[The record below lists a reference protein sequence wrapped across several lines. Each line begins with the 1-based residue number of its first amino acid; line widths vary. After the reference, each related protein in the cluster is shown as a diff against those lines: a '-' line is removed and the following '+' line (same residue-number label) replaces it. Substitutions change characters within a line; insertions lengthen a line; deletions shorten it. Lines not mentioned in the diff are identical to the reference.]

1 MVESQAPDRLINIDV
16 LLSPIEG
23 ENPSGRPL
31 RYERIYDEIREARR
45 EDDDSLSYGI
55 WQHELKRADWR
66 RVESLCLEALQHQT
80 KDLQIAGW
88 LAEAWTI
95 LGGIEGLA
103 QGLQLITGLTEK
115 FWETIYP
122 AFDADDLEYRSQF
135 YSWLDTTL
143 AARLVK
149 LVFAPDEFGEGVTL
163 ASWLAAQRFD
173 AVLKR
178 APDAERLARK
188 AEERGQITFEQCQ
201 TILSMVPTAY
211 GEAYLNN
218 LLSAEAALIALK
230 KTLDVKF
237 PDNTV
242 AFEGLTSNFQ
252 ELIRIYKAEIS
263 NRPVPESVPTVASEA
278 PVASTEQRS
287 VGEEGQGISVH
298 KEVSISPAPSKEI
311 SLPSQGVV
319 AAEIQLQ
326 TREQAYEQLSKIA
339 ALLQT
344 LEPHSPA
351 SHLLHRVILWQNKSM
366 IDILNE
372 MGSSPEDIMAL
383 MKFLG
388 IGNTRAAPTM
398 TAEAIR

>member
-1 MVESQAPDRLINIDV
+1 MVESQAPDRLINIEA

-55 WQHELKRADWR
+55 WQHELKRADWK
-66 RVESLCLEALQHQT
+66 RVESLCLDALQHQT

-95 LGGIEGLA
+95 SEGIEGLA
-103 QGLQLITGLTEK
+103 HGLQLITGLTEK

-122 AFDADDLEYRSQF
+122 AFASDDLEYRSQF

-173 AVLKR
+173 SVLKR

-201 TILSMVPTAY
+201 TILSMVSTAY
-211 GEAYLNN
+211 GEAYLKN
-218 LLSAEAALIALK
+218 LLSAEASLIALK
-230 KTLDVKF
+230 KTLDAQF

-263 NRPVPESVPTVASEA
+263 NRPVPESTTAAEAQTAS
-278 PVASTEQRS
+278 PEQRS
-287 VGEEGQGISVH
+287 VGEEGQGISLH
-298 KEVSISPAPSKEI
+298 KESSISTTPLSEI
-311 SLPSQGVV
+311 SPQNQAAF
-319 AAEIQLQ
+319 AAEIQVQ

-388 IGNTRAAPTM
+388 IGTTRAAPTM
-398 TAEAIR
+398 TAEGIR